1 MSTETFTRGLFA
13 SIISLVFAWVVF
25 SRYDSEVG
33 SESTGS
39 EYQRYLPYVPG
50 MLLPLLILTILV
62 LGLCEFGVQ
71 YTSSWVLSM
80 LFVIFLHISVY
91 YLVLLLL
98 LPFLRK
104 HISARACAMLW
115 MIPNYLYFTQQT
127 AMRAQRPFWVIHTS
141 EWIIW
146 ILFGLWAMGFLL
158 VLGWRVIAHLIF
170 RRNILKGSEVICD
183 PVVLNV
189 LKQEIENANFKKPKF
204 KLVYSSHVVSPLS
217 VGLFRRSVRIV
228 LPYREFSQEELHLIF
243 RHELIHLGREDA
255 WSKFFLLFCTAM
267 CWFNP
272 CMWIA
277 MRKSEEDMELS
288 CDETVLLDCD
298 ESTKRQYAELILKTA
313 GDDRGF
319 TTCLSASA
327 STVKYR
333 LNAIIKPPKRHS
345 GALTVGAIFFV
356 LCMSCGYVALAYG
369 EHTGSEAIFAN
380 QEPVLF
386 TLDEVSVEGGKYQPA
401 QDFIDVSAIN
411 EYLADLVM
419 VNITGNFTFSDEN
432 RLMQLRYTGPDGIF
446 WVKLYDSYV
455 KISPLHG
462 ESVVYYLPETVDWAY
477 LDTIV
482 PELPV
487 MNIRLF
493 EEKDSYG
500 KMLNPTITKL
510 TRLTNDSVQV
520 LKSRELQYGEVSG
533 IYGASPIEAEFSF
546 SLPLLSDVKVLI
558 ESWDYGSSY
567 METLSLQNDAFRIT
581 LPKYSAH
588 YTIHTVFQGPE
599 ETSYDVELHFDIG
612 DRESE

>member
-1 MSTETFTRGLFA
+1 MSTETFIRGLVTT
-13 SIISLVFAWVVF
+13 IISLVFAWVVF

-33 SESTGS
+33 AENSSS
-39 EYQRYLPYVPG
+39 DHQRYLPYVPA
-50 MLLPLLILTILV
+50 MLLPLVILTILV

-80 LFVIFLHISVY
+80 LFGIFLHISVY
-91 YLVLLLL
+91 YVVLLFL

-115 MIPNYLYFTQQT
+115 MIPNYLYLTQQT
-127 AMRAQRPFWVIHTS
+127 AMKIQRPLWVIRAS
-141 EWIIW
+141 ERIIW
-146 ILFGLWAMGFLL
+146 FLFGLWATGFIL
-158 VLGWRVIAHLIF
+158 VLGWKVIAHLIF
-170 RRNILKGSEVICD
+170 RRSILKGSEVICD
-183 PVVLNV
+183 PAVLDV
-189 LKQEIENANFKKPKF
+189 LQREIENANFKKPKF
-204 KLVYSSHVVSPLS
+204 KPVYSAHVVSPLS

-228 LPYREFSQEELHLIF
+228 LPYREFSREELQLIF
-243 RHELIHLGREDA
+243 RHELIHIGREDA

-327 STVKYR
+327 STMKYR

-345 GALTVGAIFFV
+345 GALIVGAIFFA

-380 QEPVLF
+380 QEPALF
-386 TLDEVSVEGGKYQPA
+386 TLDEISVEGGKYQPEC
-401 QDFIDVSAIN
+401 DFIDVSAIN
-411 EYLADLVM
+411 EYLANLTM
-419 VNITGNFTFSDEN
+419 VNITGNFTFSEEN

-446 WVKLYDSYV
+446 WVQLHDSYV
-455 KISPLHG
+455 KVSPLQG
-462 ESVVYYLPETVDWAY
+462 ERVVYYLPETVDWAY

-487 MNIRLF
+487 VEVNLYDEGYLRVIAL
-493 EEKDSYG
+493 E
-500 KMLNPTITKL
+500 PTITKL
-510 TRLTNDSVQV
+510 TRLTNDSAQV
-520 LKSRELQYGEVSG
+520 LKSKELQYGERCG
-533 IYGASPIEAEFSF
+533 IYGASPIVAEFRF
-546 SLPLLSDVKVLI
+546 SLPLLSDVEFLI
-558 ESWDYGSSY
+558 ESWDYASSCG
-567 METLSLQNDAFRIT
+567 ETLSLQDDTFKLA
-581 LPKYSAH
+581 LPQYSAH
-588 YTIHTVFQGPE
+588 YTIHATFQGQAE
-599 ETSYDVELHFDIG
+599 ADYEAEFHFDIG
-612 DRESE
+612 DRD